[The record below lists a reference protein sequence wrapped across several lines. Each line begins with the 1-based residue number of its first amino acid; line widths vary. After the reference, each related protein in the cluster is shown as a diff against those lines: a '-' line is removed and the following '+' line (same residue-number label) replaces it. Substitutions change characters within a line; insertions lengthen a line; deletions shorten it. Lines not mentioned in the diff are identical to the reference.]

1 MYQNFWDIML
11 DPVFGITFGLVLA
24 GFLPL
29 LWSVWDTWMK
39 DGEIPT
45 PEEDEE

>member
-1 MYQNFWDIML
+1 MIQQFWDTML

-29 LWSVWDTWMK
+29 LLSVWLTWRN
-39 DGEIPT
+39 DGEIV
-45 PEEDEE
+45 DEETAEE